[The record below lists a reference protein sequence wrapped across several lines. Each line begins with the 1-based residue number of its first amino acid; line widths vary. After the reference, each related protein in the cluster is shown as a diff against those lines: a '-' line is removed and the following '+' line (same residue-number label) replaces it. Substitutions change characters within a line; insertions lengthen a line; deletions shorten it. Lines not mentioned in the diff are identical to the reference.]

1 MEDLF
6 KKISPLNLVMIIL
19 SIFAIFGFIVYG
31 EWMSAIWAFNTLCW
45 VCICVNK
52 DIINKDLKEEN
63 KDLREMLYNK

>member
-19 SIFAIFGFIVYG
+19 SIFAIFGFIVCG

-45 VCICVNK
+45 GCICVKEDIVNK
-52 DIINKDLKEEN
+52 YLKEEN
-63 KDLREMLYNK
+63 KDLREMLNNK